1 MSHAVAT
8 NTMMRLPASELM
20 TMREEFEAEEDGLTL
35 DQFVRV
41 MLRRARHTSKRK
53 YEKLARAKRMAR
65 RHTPADEEPAPT
77 FESDDS
83 DVDESDEVYDARGAI
98 RPMVGLDGR
107 ANLGAVDDLCEL
119 FDQIDVNGD
128 QHLDG
133 LGHGQ
138 VKPEQHARNLQVRT
152 DDANGDAVKRH
163 GGGGR
168 LGAVRFGHHLP
179 SAV

>member
-65 RHTPADEEPAPT
+65 RHAAADEFDVAPK
-77 FESDDS
+77 FESDNS
-83 DVDESDEVYDARGAI
+83 DVDESDEVFVRSACE
-98 RPMVGLDGR
+98 
-107 ANLGAVDDLCEL
+107 ANV
-119 FDQIDVNGD
+119 
-128 QHLDG
+128 
-133 LGHGQ
+133 
-138 VKPEQHARNLQVRT
+138 
-152 DDANGDAVKRH
+152 
-163 GGGGR
+163 
-168 LGAVRFGHHLP
+168 
-179 SAV
+179 